1 MTGGERR
8 TVGGG
13 QSGTL
18 QGRYGKDLSKTF
30 LPWSQYSSF
39 VTLLFCDK
47 IAKFSTAPHMV
58 QGMSQAPS
66 AACILC
72 KVC

>member
-1 MTGGERR
+1 MTGGEGC

-30 LPWSQYSSF
+30 LPWSQYGSF
-39 VTLLFCDK
+39 VTLLFYDK
-47 IAKFSTAPHMV
+47 IAKFSTASH
-58 QGMSQAPS
+58 
-66 AACILC
+66 
-72 KVC
+72 